1 VKGMGKNLELQP
13 RNPALT
19 ESKGSVMGKPG
30 TQVPGAGTQKATSP
44 EGTKQLSPA
53 LQRWVDW

>member
-1 VKGMGKNLELQP
+1 MGKNLELQP